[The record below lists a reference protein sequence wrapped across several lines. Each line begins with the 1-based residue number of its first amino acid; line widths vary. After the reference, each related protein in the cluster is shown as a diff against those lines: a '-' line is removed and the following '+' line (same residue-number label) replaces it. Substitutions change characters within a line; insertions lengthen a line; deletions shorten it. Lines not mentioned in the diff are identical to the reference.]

1 MTVPRTVR
9 IATLCALLL
18 LSACAS
24 TQPASTSLPPTTRA
38 QSTAPVPAPD
48 MVLVEPGTFEMGSD
62 EGNPDEQLVHTVQI
76 TRAFYLGRYEV
87 TFDEYDRFCEDTG
100 RTKADD
106 EGRGRG
112 KLPVI
117 RVTWYDAVAYC
128 NWLSEQHG
136 LAPCYSGTGRLTE
149 CDWTADGYRL
159 PTEAEWEYAARGGQ
173 KSRGYLYAGSHDP
186 DQVAWYEVNSRNE
199 IQPVGQKQP
208 NELGLYDMSGNL
220 FEWCWDWYGSEYYA
234 SSPSQDPTGPPPQPV
249 MTPRGPERVRRSGSW
264 REDAINIRTTSR
276 SFDYASYV
284 GDNGFRLARTIWLGA
299 CGTAAPT
306 VMPAATPRPLL
317 VTESAGNATLTVLY
331 DNDVHD
337 PTLEA
342 GWGFACLVETVGSTV
357 LFDTAASGPALLKN
371 MAALGKD
378 PLAVDAV
385 VLSHAHEDHTAGLA
399 SLLAVGARPTVYLL
413 SSFSTAFQD
422 TVRSYTKVVTAP
434 SPAEVAPGIYTTG
447 LVSGSV
453 PEQALIVRSE
463 EGLTVVTG
471 CAHPGV
477 VTMVQQSIDVTAEQ
491 VTLVLGGFHL
501 AGSSESQISTVIERL
516 HGLGVRQVGP
526 SHCTGDQARALFE
539 ASFADGYIAL
549 GVGRVLV
556 LGP

>member
-1 MTVPRTVR
+1 
-9 IATLCALLL
+9 
-18 LSACAS
+18 
-24 TQPASTSLPPTTRA
+24 
-38 QSTAPVPAPD
+38 
-48 MVLVEPGTFEMGSD
+48 
-62 EGNPDEQLVHTVQI
+62 
-76 TRAFYLGRYEV
+76 
-87 TFDEYDRFCEDTG
+87 
-100 RTKADD
+100 
-106 EGRGRG
+106 
-112 KLPVI
+112 
-117 RVTWYDAVAYC
+117 
-128 NWLSEQHG
+128 
-136 LAPCYSGTGRLTE
+136 
-149 CDWTADGYRL
+149 
-159 PTEAEWEYAARGGQ
+159 
-173 KSRGYLYAGSHDP
+173 
-186 DQVAWYEVNSRNE
+186 
-199 IQPVGQKQP
+199 
-208 NELGLYDMSGNL
+208 
-220 FEWCWDWYGSEYYA
+220 
-234 SSPSQDPTGPPPQPV
+234 
-249 MTPRGPERVRRSGSW
+249 
-264 REDAINIRTTSR
+264 
-276 SFDYASYV
+276 
-284 GDNGFRLARTIWLGA
+284 
-299 CGTAAPT
+299 
-306 VMPAATPRPLL
+306 MPAATPRPLL